1 MKEKFETAGWQGWSR
16 MRCAALA
23 AMGIGLG
30 LGLGLGAGAG
40 AAQADTITVSV
51 WGGGYGAM
59 WKKHAA
65 APFEK
70 ATGHKVVVDGGRSAV
85 RLSKLIATKGKGT
98 DVVFLTDYQMA
109 IAREKGLI
117 AKIDPANVPN
127 VSQLYDFAKDP
138 LGGGTCPAIT
148 VIGVGLA
155 YNKSHFK
162 APPTSWHD
170 LFRKGLKGRPGYPN
184 ITQSYSPLVL
194 SRIAELHGGGIDDIG
209 KGFAQLAT
217 IKDKVQIF
225 RLFEILQAIN
235 QGDASIAPMLN
246 IFVKKDPKVPLSFAW
261 PKDGGI
267 GIVNLACVVKGSK
280 NKAVAEQFLNFY
292 LSAEHQA
299 NIAKAGGDSPVNKTV
314 PVPTDTKYNMV
325 TPDQVS
331 KLHLYDS
338 SKIAAKRAV
347 WLKRFQEEIVA
358 K

>member
-1 MKEKFETAGWQGWSR
+1 MAIG
-16 MRCAALA
+16 M
-23 AMGIGLG
+23 GLG
-30 LGLGLGAGAG
+30 VGAA

-65 APFEK
+65 EPFEK

-85 RLSKLIATKGKGT
+85 RLSKMIATKGKGT

-109 IAREKGLI
+109 ILNEKGLI
-117 AKIDPANVPN
+117 AAVDRANVPN
-127 VSQLYDFAKDP
+127 IGQLYDFAQDP
-138 LGGGTCPAIT
+138 LGGGMCPAIT

-155 YNKSHFK
+155 YNKDHFDS
-162 APPTSWHD
+162 PPTSWND
-170 LFRKGLKGRPGYPN
+170 LFREGLKGRPGYPN

-194 SRIAELHGGGIDDIG
+194 TRIAELHGGGIDDIG
-209 KGFAQLAT
+209 KGFARLAT
-217 IKDKVQIF
+217 IKESVQIF

-261 PKDGGI
+261 PKDGGV
-267 GIVNLACVVKGSK
+267 GIVNLACVLKGSG

-292 LSAEHQA
+292 LSAGQQA
-299 NIAKAGGDSPVNKTV
+299 HIAKEGGDSPVNKTV

-325 TPDQVS
+325 TPDQVA
-331 KLHLYDS
+331 KLHFYDS
-338 SKIAAKRAV
+338 SKIAAKRAA
-347 WLKRFQEEIVA
+347 WLAQFQEQIVA